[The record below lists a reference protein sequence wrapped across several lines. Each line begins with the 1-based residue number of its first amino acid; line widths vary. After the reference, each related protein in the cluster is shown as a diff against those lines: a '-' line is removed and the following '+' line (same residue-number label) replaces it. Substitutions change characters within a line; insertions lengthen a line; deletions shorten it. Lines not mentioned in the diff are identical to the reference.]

1 MRRLHRDPNRLS
13 SLRMGI
19 TQYDEVPAEYVSLLV
34 ENYTNAVWIS
44 WQQRPPIFE
53 MSACGHLPNCSSLI
67 ALILGSSYADFHC
80 RISARRSQRK
90 RALVFVVVTSRTSSF
105 GRFRG
110 LEPLSGFWGCCL
122 SALSPCGRSRTGRG
136 AAAAA
141 TWIFCGGTRLDS
153 AAAAA
158 RAFRGASRRAAAA
171 GRSRRRRADA
181 ESVGLAAAA
190 TRIVRADASRRLVA
204 PRLSSRSPSGESRR
218 HVGVLRVG

>member
-1 MRRLHRDPNRLS
+1 MRRLHRDPNLS

-122 SALSPCGRSRTGRG
+122 SATAHRCGEERFRRAGVRERVAAPPRLPRGYSVGAHVWTPPQPPRGRS
-136 AAAAA
+136 
-141 TWIFCGGTRLDS
+141 
-153 AAAAA
+153 
-158 RAFRGASRRAAAA
+158 
-171 GRSRRRRADA
+171 A
-181 ESVGLAAAA
+181 ERVG
-190 TRIVRADASRRLVA
+190 A
-204 PRLSSRSPSGESRR
+204 PRLLDDRGDDERTRR
-218 HVGVLRVG
+218 VSAWPRLPRG